1 MSKWNRNSRTFP
13 PRCRG
18 VGLAERLGLFGER
31 TDQEVDPAEIAVAQP
46 GQPRSDLWL
55 DFDGV

>member
-1 MSKWNRNSRTFP
+1 VESQLADLPAEMP
-13 PRCRG
+13 G
-18 VGLAERLGLFGER
+18 VGLAERLGLFGEQ
-31 TDQEVDPAEIAVAQP
+31 TDQEVDPAEIVVVQP

>member
-1 MSKWNRNSRTFP
+1 MSKWNRKLADLP
-13 PRCRG
+13 AEMPG
-18 VGLAERLGLFGER
+18 VGLAERLGLFGEQ

-46 GQPRSDLWL
+46 GQPRSDLRL